1 MQSRRS
7 AKQSA
12 AQHGGTAE
20 VQHFLR
26 MVNEPIPEGVVT
38 TGLQEAPQVRCEI
51 DHVYGFSGERRSCLY
66 FGRDNEEIVYMA
78 AAIGVVQDLK
88 TRQQRLFGGAQK
100 GKTMKKYE
108 RDWPVHQDDI
118 TDVHAVRSKGKDCL
132 VVSGECGA
140 KSTVHIWDAAAMKGT
155 ASFSLGGAARG
166 INSLSMSPCQRY
178 VACVD
183 CSNDHLMTIYN
194 VSRKKLIV

>member
-1 MQSRRS
+1 
-7 AKQSA
+7 
-12 AQHGGTAE
+12 
-20 VQHFLR
+20 

-100 GKTMKKYE
+100 GKTMKNRQCRLVE
-108 RDWPVHQDDI
+108 RTSRRGQSCQERAQDR
-118 TDVHAVRSKGKDCL
+118 AAACAGNAP
-132 VVSGECGA
+132 GCGA
-140 KSTVHIWDAAAMKGT
+140 LRGM
-155 ASFSLGGAARG
+155 ARR
-166 INSLSMSPCQRY
+166 IESESDR
-178 VACVD
+178 
-183 CSNDHLMTIYN
+183 
-194 VSRKKLIV
+194 IVRGR